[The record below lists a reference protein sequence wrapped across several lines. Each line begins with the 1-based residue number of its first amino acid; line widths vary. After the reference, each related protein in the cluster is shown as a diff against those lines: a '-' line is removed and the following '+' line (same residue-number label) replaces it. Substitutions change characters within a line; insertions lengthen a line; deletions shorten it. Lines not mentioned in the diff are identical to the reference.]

1 MRASRDVTT
10 ALRVLLDDMDSA
22 VAWRLAATVLLV
34 VAGGLLAGLG
44 PLALKGL
51 IDAATGAPGW
61 LDRPAATP
69 TLAFAT
75 AYLLSLCG
83 GRLLMELR
91 PSLVGAAEQ
100 RLYARLRRRYLGHL
114 LALPLAFHL
123 GTSTGALVHG
133 LQQAVSGYQVIVFHL
148 VNSIVPVLVELATVT
163 LVLASL
169 GQPALMATF
178 AGTALAYL
186 GVMGLRT
193 SALREG
199 AHAVS
204 HASAD
209 AHGMLAD
216 GLLNVETIKCFG
228 AEGLARD
235 RFGRASDVLEER
247 WARLQSQRLRMG
259 FAVTATFAL
268 SMTASLAIAVHAV
281 AQGALTTGGFVLA
294 NVYMLQVV
302 RPLEMLGT
310 ATRDLSQALAFVRP
324 LIAVLEELPE
334 TAATDPPTN
343 NADDMPA
350 CTVDTLATMATRREA
365 PDISFRG
372 VHLAFDA
379 DRPVLR
385 DLNLDIAAGR
395 TIAIVG
401 ASGSGKSSLV
411 RLLLRLHEPQAG
423 SILLDG
429 VAIDTLPIAELRTMV
444 ATVAQ
449 DTVLFN
455 ETIAFNIG
463 IGKAGATQREI
474 EQAARLAEVHEF
486 IAALPAGYGTLV
498 GERGLKLSGG
508 ERQRIAIARAV
519 LKRPRVYVFDEAT
532 SMLDGLTE
540 QAILRN
546 LRAISADRTTITIA
560 HRLSTIQHVDEIV
573 VLEGGRV
580 VEHGDHA
587 MLLARSGSYAAL
599 WRAQTSGV
607 AVAARAN
614 P

>member
-1 MRASRDVTT
+1 MPASRDVTA
-10 ALRVLLDDMDSA
+10 ALRVLLDDMDRA

-34 VAGGLLAGLG
+34 VAGGLLAGLA

-61 LDRPAATP
+61 RDRPASTP
-69 TLAFAT
+69 ALAFGA

-100 RLYARLRRRYLGHL
+100 RLYARLRQRYFGHL

-186 GVMGLRT
+186 GVMGLGQ

-204 HASAD
+204 HASTD

-228 AEGLARD
+228 AEGPARD
-235 RFGRASDVLEER
+235 RFGRATDVLEER
-247 WARLQSQRLRMG
+247 WARLQSHRLRMG

-268 SMTASLAIAVHAV
+268 SMTASLAIAVHTV

-334 TAATDPPTN
+334 TAATDSPAN
-343 NADDMPA
+343 DADDMPA
-350 CTVDTLATMATRREA
+350 CTVDTLATT
-365 PDISFRG
+365 
-372 VHLAFDA
+372 
-379 DRPVLR
+379 
-385 DLNLDIAAGR
+385 
-395 TIAIVG
+395 
-401 ASGSGKSSLV
+401 
-411 RLLLRLHEPQAG
+411 
-423 SILLDG
+423 
-429 VAIDTLPIAELRTMV
+429 
-444 ATVAQ
+444 
-449 DTVLFN
+449 
-455 ETIAFNIG
+455 
-463 IGKAGATQREI
+463 ATQREAPHI
-474 EQAARLAEVHEF
+474 SPRPAASCWTAWRSTPCPSPNCGPWSRPWHRTRCSSTRRLRSTSASARPEQ
-486 IAALPAGYGTLV
+486 
-498 GERGLKLSGG
+498 
-508 ERQRIAIARAV
+508 
-519 LKRPRVYVFDEAT
+519 
-532 SMLDGLTE
+532 
-540 QAILRN
+540 RN
-546 LRAISADRTTITIA
+546 
-560 HRLSTIQHVDEIV
+560 
-573 VLEGGRV
+573 
-580 VEHGDHA
+580 
-587 MLLARSGSYAAL
+587 ARSSRRPDSPKCTSSLPPFPPATAPWSANAASSSPEENASASPSHG
-599 WRAQTSGV
+599 RC
-607 AVAARAN
+607 
-614 P
+614 